1 MFQALLS
8 PDAGCE
14 YDQLIEIDLATLE
27 PHVNGPFT
35 PDLATPIGELVIFV
49 FLFQLFVD
57 HTIVVNMWNFCSYS
71 VKQYYLLFSSFF
83 SRSWYVL
90 L

>member
-1 MFQALLS
+1 MFQVLLS

-35 PDLATPIGELVIFV
+35 PDLATPIGELVIIAFHLNCSQIQYT
-49 FLFQLFVD
+49 LFKMCATFPPIQETTDFCYLF
-57 HTIVVNMWNFCSYS
+57 N
-71 VKQYYLLFSSFF
+71 
-83 SRSWYVL
+83 
-90 L
+90 

>member
-1 MFQALLS
+1 VFQVLLS

-35 PDLATPIGELVIFV
+35 PDLATPIGELVIIATH
-49 FLFQLFVD
+49 LNCSQKNTFQNVC
-57 HTIVVNMWNFCSYS
+57 N
-71 VKQYYLLFSSFF
+71 FSSNSGNNRSLLPSLIDFF
-83 SRSWYVL
+83 GSMMLYS
-90 L
+90 